1 MRPTDQLDVPVWIWV
16 ALNAFV
22 VALLL
27 LDLFVFNRK
36 NHTIGFREAA
46 RLSAFFVAAAL
57 AVNAFVW
64 AYFGAGAAGL
74 FLMGYIVEVSLSV
87 DNLFVIA
94 VLFSYFG
101 VPAAYQHRV
110 LFWGIFGAIVMRAT
124 MIFLGV
130 ALIERFDWLLYV
142 FGAFLLVTGLRMFRH
157 DSGDNDV
164 SDNKLLGFLRRVLP
178 VTQDYHGEHFFV
190 REGVRRMVTPLF
202 LVLVMIEL
210 TDLVFAVDSIPA
222 ILAVT
227 TDPFLAF
234 GSNIMAVVGLRALYF
249 LLAGIIERVRYLHI
263 GLGLVLVFIGIKLL
277 ISKLYHIPTELS
289 LGVIVVCLSGAALA
303 SWLVA
308 RREGGGGDLTA
319 GEPPPGLPFDADDR
333 PRRET
338 AEHQTPEHQ
347 TPGRP

>member
-1 MRPTDQLDVPVWIWV
+1 MTPQHLQLDTPTWVWV

-27 LDLFVFNRK
+27 LDLLVFNRK
-36 NHTIGFREAA
+36 SHTIGFREAA
-46 RLSAFFVAAAL
+46 RLSAFFVGAAL
-57 AVNAFVW
+57 SVNAFVW

-74 FLMGYIVEVSLSV
+74 FLTGYLVEVSLSV

-101 VPAAYQHRV
+101 VPALYQHRV
-110 LFWGIFGAIVMRAT
+110 LFWGIFGAIVMRAV

-130 ALIERFDWLLYV
+130 ALIDRFSWLLYV

-157 DSGDNDV
+157 DAADNDV
-164 SDNKLLGFLRRVLP
+164 SDNKLLAFLRRVLP
-178 VTQDYHGEHFFV
+178 VTQEYHGEHFFV
-190 REGVRRMVTPLF
+190 REAGRRMVTPLF

-222 ILAVT
+222 ILGVT

-263 GLGLVLVFIGIKLL
+263 GLALVLSFIGVKLL
-277 ISKLYHIPTELS
+277 IQKWYHVPTAAS
-289 LGVIVVCLSGAALA
+289 LAVIVVCLGGAALA
-303 SWLVA
+303 SWIVA
-308 RREGGGGDLTA
+308 RREGPGADLTA
-319 GEPPPGLPFDADDR
+319 GEPPPGLPFDGDDR
-333 PRRET
+333 RPASHET
-338 AEHQTPEHQ
+338 VA
-347 TPGRP
+347 

>member
-1 MRPTDQLDVPVWIWV
+1 MLPTDQLDVPMWAWV
-16 ALNAFV
+16 GLNVFV

-27 LDLFVFNRK
+27 LDLLVFNRK

-46 RLSAFFVAAAL
+46 RLSAFFVGAAL
-57 AVNAFVW
+57 SVNAFVW

-101 VPAAYQHRV
+101 VPPLYQHRV

-157 DSGDNDV
+157 DSDANDV
-164 SDNKLLGFLRRVLP
+164 SDNKLLTFLRRALP
-178 VTQDYHGEHFFV
+178 VTQDYHGERFFV
-190 REGVRRMVTPLF
+190 REGARRMVTPLF

-277 ISKLYHIPTELS
+277 ISGYYHVPTELS
-289 LGVIVVCLSGAALA
+289 LVVIVVCLSGAAIA
-303 SWLVA
+303 SWIAA
-308 RREGGGGDLTA
+308 RREGPGADLTA

-333 PRRET
+333 PDALHGEEASEAST
-338 AEHQTPEHQ
+338 AD
-347 TPGRP
+347 RA